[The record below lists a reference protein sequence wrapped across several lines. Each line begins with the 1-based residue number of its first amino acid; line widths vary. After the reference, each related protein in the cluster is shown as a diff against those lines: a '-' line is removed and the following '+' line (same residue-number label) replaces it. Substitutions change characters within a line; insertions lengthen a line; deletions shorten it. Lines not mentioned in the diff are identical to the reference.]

1 MAWARERI
9 HAAIDAEARL
19 CTLPARR
26 CPPGPL
32 PERAGSSLQAAALGG
47 DYSRVAIGGASQG
60 CCMALDAALTHRE
73 LLGGVFAS
81 FGHVYECT
89 ARLAPY
95 PDGRDALLISAFH
108 GAADECIAASL
119 ALRKYADLVR
129 LPPLPDGDHPRPPR
143 TFSEPSS
150 YHRLTSASTASRSA
164 SRRRSATASR
174 PTQSWR
180 PPHPS
185 PPLPSPPLPSAT
197 TWRNICSRAARGG
210 HTVERRT
217 V

>member
-19 CTLPARR
+19 CT
-26 CPPGPL
+26 CPPGGALRGPI
-32 PERAGSSLQAAALGG
+32 PERVGSSLQAAALGG

-89 ARLAPY
+89 ARLTPY
-95 PDGRDALLISAFH
+95 PEGRNALPISAFH

-129 LPPLPDGDHPRPPR
+129 LPPLPNGDHLRPPR
-143 TFSEPSS
+143 TFSEPLS
-150 YHRLTSASTASRSA
+150 
-164 SRRRSATASR
+164 
-174 PTQSWR
+174 
-180 PPHPS
+180 
-185 PPLPSPPLPSAT
+185 
-197 TWRNICSRAARGG
+197 
-210 HTVERRT
+210 
-217 V
+217 